1 MTYTLSQKSLDKL
14 KGVDDKLIRVVK
26 RAIEFTTA
34 DFTVLEGLRSKE
46 RQQELYDAGKSQT
59 LNSKH
64 LVGCA
69 VDLGVLKDGKISWDK
84 EDYIKL
90 AVVVK
95 QAANELNVNIRW
107 GGDFKSFFDGPHF
120 ELI

>member
-26 RAIEFTTA
+26 RAIKLTTA